1 MLRVFR
7 TLLFLIATISLLVT
21 SLSCHRTPIEPE
33 KIKANLIYE
42 DALCTE
48 AYLRLK
54 LAYIDFPANVDLY
67 VDKNKVNSFR
77 TFSEDTVIM
86 VENLLPKKSYTS
98 YVRIYPAGG
107 GEIVSNEV
115 SFTTMDTTSNNF
127 TWQIFEFGNFGT
139 SILYDVAIINEND
152 IWAVG
157 EIYVADTS
165 STGYTIYNA
174 VHWDGN
180 KWELKK
186 IYTYSNCSSIDY
198 APLRSIF
205 AFSSNNIV
213 VTSGGGMWWYDG
225 IRWKSECTINPLLTG
240 AINKLWGKS
249 SSDLFAVGNIGNIFH
264 WDGKR
269 WTKIESG
276 TEFNIND
283 IWGDYNFK
291 ENKWEVLSVCGNI
304 LQGWQNDREIIEIQN
319 NIAKKVNAN
328 NVQWPLSGIW
338 FKSNKI
344 YYVVGSGIYYNT
356 LIGKNWVARPSDITR
371 YFIRTIRANDIN
383 DVFAVGA
390 FGEFLHFNGYNWKS
404 FMDETFLASGE
415 FFSLSVK
422 GNIVVAVGY
431 NNRKGV
437 IFIGKRK

>member
-1 MLRVFR
+1 
-7 TLLFLIATISLLVT
+7 
-21 SLSCHRTPIEPE
+21 
-33 KIKANLIYE
+33 
-42 DALCTE
+42 
-48 AYLRLK
+48 
-54 LAYIDFPANVDLY
+54 
-67 VDKNKVNSFR
+67 
-77 TFSEDTVIM
+77 
-86 VENLLPKKSYTS
+86 
-98 YVRIYPAGG
+98 
-107 GEIVSNEV
+107 
-115 SFTTMDTTSNNF
+115 
-127 TWQIFEFGNFGT
+127 
-139 SILYDVAIINEND
+139 
-152 IWAVG
+152 
-157 EIYVADTS
+157 
-165 STGYTIYNA
+165 
-174 VHWDGN
+174 
-180 KWELKK
+180 
-186 IYTYSNCSSIDY
+186 
-198 APLRSIF
+198 
-205 AFSSNNIV
+205 
-213 VTSGGGMWWYDG
+213 MWWYDG

>member
-1 MLRVFR
+1 
-7 TLLFLIATISLLVT
+7 
-21 SLSCHRTPIEPE
+21 
-33 KIKANLIYE
+33 
-42 DALCTE
+42 
-48 AYLRLK
+48 
-54 LAYIDFPANVDLY
+54 
-67 VDKNKVNSFR
+67 
-77 TFSEDTVIM
+77 M
-86 VENLLPKKSYTS
+86 VENLLPKKSYTG

-115 SFTTMDTTSNNF
+115 SFTTMDTTSHNF

-198 APLRSIF
+198 APLRSIC

-276 TEFNIND
+276 TDVSLRDIYGNNLSDDIYIVGHEDVNRLKSVLLHLKDGKVETVWETGNFEDKDPYGTSLRNLYIKDNWLFTLGKRYIKENIKLKTKAKRITNILYDMVYEFKGTDKND
-283 IWGDYNFK
+283 IYSFTD
-291 ENKWEVLSVCGNI
+291 
-304 LQGWQNDREIIEIQN
+304 
-319 NIAKKVNAN
+319 
-328 NVQWPLSGIW
+328 
-338 FKSNKI
+338 
-344 YYVVGSGIYYNT
+344 
-356 LIGKNWVARPSDITR
+356 
-371 YFIRTIRANDIN
+371 
-383 DVFAVGA
+383 
-390 FGEFLHFNGYNWKS
+390 FGEIFHYNGYSIKLVFRIPS
-404 FMDETFLASGE
+404 SVI
-415 FFSLSVK
+415 FFYGGNAK
-422 GNIVVAVGY
+422 DNIVVGVGG
-431 NNRKGV
+431 KHMD
-437 IFIGKRK
+437 IFDNPAILVLGKRK

>member
-1 MLRVFR
+1 
-7 TLLFLIATISLLVT
+7 
-21 SLSCHRTPIEPE
+21 
-33 KIKANLIYE
+33 
-42 DALCTE
+42 
-48 AYLRLK
+48 
-54 LAYIDFPANVDLY
+54 LY

-86 VENLLPKKSYTS
+86 VENLLPKKSYTG

-115 SFTTMDTTSNNF
+115 SFTTMDTTSHNF

-198 APLRSIF
+198 APLRSIC

-276 TEFNIND
+276 TDVSLRDIYGNNLSDDIYIVGHEDVNRLKSVLLHLKDGKVETVWETGNFEDKDPYGTSLRNLYIKDNWLFTLGKRYIKENIKLKTKAKRITNILYDMVYEFKGTDKND
-283 IWGDYNFK
+283 IYSFTD
-291 ENKWEVLSVCGNI
+291 
-304 LQGWQNDREIIEIQN
+304 
-319 NIAKKVNAN
+319 
-328 NVQWPLSGIW
+328 
-338 FKSNKI
+338 
-344 YYVVGSGIYYNT
+344 
-356 LIGKNWVARPSDITR
+356 
-371 YFIRTIRANDIN
+371 
-383 DVFAVGA
+383 
-390 FGEFLHFNGYNWKS
+390 FGEIFHYNGYSIKLVFRIPS
-404 FMDETFLASGE
+404 SVI
-415 FFSLSVK
+415 FFYGGNAK
-422 GNIVVAVGY
+422 DNIVVGVGG
-431 NNRKGV
+431 KHMD
-437 IFIGKRK
+437 IFDNPAILVLGKRK